1 MQRLW
6 QRIGDQSRAAQFY
19 GVLAIMCERKARQTR
34 LLLQALDGTQTY
46 KDAILEPG
54 PRLNL
59 VLGPNGELLH
69 AVYVMFDKS
78 QAFFF

>member
-6 QRIGDQSRAAQFY
+6 QRIGDQSRAAQLY
-19 GVLAIMCERKARQTR
+19 GTLAVMRERKAKQTR
-34 LLLQALDGTQTY
+34 LLLQALHGTQTY

-59 VLGPNGELLH
+59 VLGPNGELLRLTY
-69 AVYVMFDKS
+69 AVY
-78 QAFFF
+78 ATHEE

>member
-6 QRIGDQSRAAQFY
+6 QRIGDQSRAAQLY
-19 GVLAIMCERKARQTR
+19 GKLAVMRERNVKQTR
-34 LLLQALDGTQTY
+34 LPLQASYGTQTY

-59 VLGPNGELLH
+59 VLGPNGELLRLIY
-69 AVYVMFDKS
+69 AVYLTQDV
-78 QAFFF
+78 